1 MNTSIAPSEILNSE
15 VLQLV
20 EDLSESGS
28 GELPTLTLQT
38 QSLQTESSPD
48 DANPDE
54 VGNVDVHCASK
65 EGGARVVGSPAKRKQ
80 NTAIPEHLKGGNY
93 KKKRDR
99 NNVSSKKSL
108 DNERKKEAEEIKRI
122 VQANTE
128 LKEKLQA
135 ASNKLED
142 LEQSLAKC
150 SCRIVG

>member
-1 MNTSIAPSEILNSE
+1 MNTSIAPSEFLNSE

-28 GELPTLTLQT
+28 GESPTLTLQT
-38 QSLQTESSPD
+38 QSLHTESSPD
-48 DANPDE
+48 DAIPDD
-54 VGNVDVHCASK
+54 VGNVAVPSASK

-80 NTAIPEHLKGGNY
+80 NTAIPEHLKGANY
-93 KKKRDR
+93 RKKRGR
-99 NNVSSKKSL
+99 NNVSLKKSL
-108 DNERKKEAEEIKRI
+108 DNERKKEAEEVKRI

-135 ASNKLED
+135 ASNEIEE
-142 LEQSLAKC
+142 LEQLLAKC

>member
-1 MNTSIAPSEILNSE
+1 M
-15 VLQLV
+15 
-20 EDLSESGS
+20 
-28 GELPTLTLQT
+28 
-38 QSLQTESSPD
+38 
-48 DANPDE
+48 
-54 VGNVDVHCASK
+54 
-65 EGGARVVGSPAKRKQ
+65 GSPAKRKQ

-93 KKKRDR
+93 RKKRDR

-108 DNERKKEAEEIKRI
+108 DNERKKEAEEVKRI